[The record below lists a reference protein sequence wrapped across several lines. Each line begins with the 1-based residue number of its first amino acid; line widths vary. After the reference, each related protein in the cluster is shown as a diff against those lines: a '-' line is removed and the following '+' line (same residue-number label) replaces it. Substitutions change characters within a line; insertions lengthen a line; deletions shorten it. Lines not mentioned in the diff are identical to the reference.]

1 MCASHQ
7 SQEPQRALLVLKAT
21 ANALE
26 KSVFPGRAQ
35 LGVWVQPFFPLGEHP
50 YAECSLL
57 GASIPGTV

>member
-7 SQEPQRALLVLKAT
+7 SQEPQRALLV
-21 ANALE
+21 
-26 KSVFPGRAQ
+26 FPGRAP
-35 LGVWVQPFFPLGEHP
+35 LGVWVQPSFPLGEHP